1 MFILQA
7 IIGVLFIILG
17 LLTLGRQSFVMR
29 NYSNLHLS
37 NWFTYVIG
45 LFQLS
50 GGILLVIGI
59 WVDIIALVSSGI
71 ITMMMIISSILH
83 ISKKDSMVG
92 FFPAMIVGI
101 LTAVIF
107 VSYV

>member
-7 IIGVLFIILG
+7 IVGVLFIILG
-17 LLTLGRQSFVMR
+17 FLTFGKNSFVMK
-29 NYSNLHLS
+29 NYENLSLPV
-37 NWFTYVIG
+37 WFTYVIG
-45 LFQLS
+45 LFQLT
-50 GGILLVIGI
+50 GGVLLIIGI

>member
-1 MFILQA
+1 MFILQG
-7 IIGVLFIILG
+7 IVGVLFILLG
-17 LLTLGRQSFVMR
+17 ILTLGRNSFVMK
-29 NYSNLHLS
+29 NYKNLSLPV
-37 NWFTYVIG
+37 WFTYVIG

-59 WVDIIALVSSGI
+59 WVNIIALVSSGV
-71 ITMMMIISSILH
+71 ITVMMIISSILH
-83 ISKKDSMVG
+83 ISKKESLVG

-101 LTAVIF
+101 ITVVIF